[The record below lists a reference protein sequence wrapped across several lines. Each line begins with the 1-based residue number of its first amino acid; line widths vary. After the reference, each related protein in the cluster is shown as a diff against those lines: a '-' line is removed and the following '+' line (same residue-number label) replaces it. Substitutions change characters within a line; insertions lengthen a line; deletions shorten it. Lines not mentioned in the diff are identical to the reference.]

1 MIRNTFKD
9 IMYKNSK
16 MRDEDRFILD
26 DNEHNNLIEEID
38 YSKIDEKIYYN
49 LNLYKPLGDETG
61 SKATLPLIFDLRRNN
76 NILDNPEEW
85 EMGVEN
91 FSVSTSGIPI
101 LLQEENDTSYRIRL
115 QDNITDTIIG
125 FIYVDFNSIEGG
137 SEIYDYGSLL
147 IATNR
152 AIKQLI
158 DNNIP
163 GVSYP
168 FIKQTNDNQFQ
179 FYLPSEPNPDILAE
193 PNFPYNWISASY
205 DNNNFDSKYQLV
217 FNEKLYKIWNGF
229 EYVIRSGNIGWEL
242 DSNYLEGDN
251 LVNWNSITNPPRYNQ
266 YLIKNQ
272 QWDSRISMIRW
283 TKITFLSDMPI
294 KNELEGKSQDV
305 KQTQILDYI
314 INDRIL
320 DQTNINYFPQ
330 YIKWN
335 NLVNSKPLDRIN
347 IRGVLEYEDGRIFPL
362 ELTGFSNFFMKL
374 VFRKKKTL
382 K

>member
-1 MIRNTFKD
+1 MNNNFKNTL
-9 IMYKNSK
+9 YN
-16 MRDEDRFILD
+16 
-26 DNEHNNLIEEID
+26 NNLIRDTEKYVLDDEEHNQLIKEID
-38 YSKIDEKIYYN
+38 YSKVDEKIYYN

-61 SKATLPLIFDLRRNN
+61 SKATLPLNFNLRRNN
-76 NILDNPEEW
+76 NILENPEQW
-85 EMGVEN
+85 EIGVEN
-91 FSVSTSGIPI
+91 FSVATSGIPI

-125 FIYVDFNSIEGG
+125 FVYVDFYSIEDG

-163 GVSYP
+163 GVTYP
-168 FIKQTNDNQFQ
+168 FIKQTNNNQFQ
-179 FYLPSEPNPDILAE
+179 IYLPSEPNPDILTE

-205 DNNNFDSKYQLV
+205 DNNNFDTKYQLV

-272 QWDSRISMIRW
+272 QWDSRTSMIRW

-335 NLVNSKPLDRIN
+335 NLINSKPLDRIN

-362 ELTGFSNFFMKL
+362 ELGGFSNFFMKL
-374 VFRKKKTL
+374 VFRKKK
-382 K
+382 